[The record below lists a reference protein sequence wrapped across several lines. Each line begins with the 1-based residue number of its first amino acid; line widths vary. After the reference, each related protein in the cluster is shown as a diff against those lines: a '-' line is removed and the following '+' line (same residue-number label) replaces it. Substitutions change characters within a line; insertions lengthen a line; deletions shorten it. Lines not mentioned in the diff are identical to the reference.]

1 MSDLELT
8 PAVIY
13 ARFSSSGQREE
24 SITGQLR
31 DCKAYADRAGFK
43 IVNTYE
49 DRAKTGTNDNRPA
62 FQQMIKDSARHQFQ
76 AVIVWK
82 LDRFSRDKYDAARY
96 KHVLSQNGVKV
107 FSAMEPISAT
117 PEGVIMESLLE
128 GMAQY
133 YSMDLSLKVKRGNR
147 ESALEHKTLGIKV
160 YGYKRD
166 QTDHYQIDPDTAPI
180 VKRIFEEYASG
191 KRSKDIENELNAEG
205 IRTSTGHVWTN
216 QIIQRV
222 LRNVRYS
229 GVYYYSDVVRDE
241 DGMPAIVSKDLFAK
255 VQEKLDRKRISPA
268 SSRDVHY
275 LLTGKIFCGK
285 CGSAMIGES
294 AASHTMKKYYYYTCI
309 KKHKHQCDMYRVKK
323 DEVEKAVVKA
333 LSDQVNDEAFL
344 NQLADAV
351 LKHQEEKNADHS
363 ELDALND
370 QLKEV
375 DRKIHNIEKAIE
387 DGLYTPSMK
396 ERMEELTAQQ
406 DQLDESIRV
415 YKLDKPQLTRED
427 IMYVLHSLS
436 GDPSDPQYAQKL
448 VDIFLNSVY
457 IFDDDTAALAV
468 NFQTSDGQPIT
479 IKTALKVKK
488 ESSSLIASGAPLA
501 TNPNLWIFG
510 SSAVSVIRFGA

>member
-1 MSDLELT
+1 
-8 PAVIY
+8 
-13 ARFSSSGQREE
+13 
-24 SITGQLR
+24 
-31 DCKAYADRAGFK
+31 
-43 IVNTYE
+43 
-49 DRAKTGTNDNRPA
+49 
-62 FQQMIKDSARHQFQ
+62 
-76 AVIVWK
+76 
-82 LDRFSRDKYDAARY
+82 
-96 KHVLSQNGVKV
+96 
-107 FSAMEPISAT
+107 
-117 PEGVIMESLLE
+117 
-128 GMAQY
+128 
-133 YSMDLSLKVKRGNR
+133 
-147 ESALEHKTLGIKV
+147 
-160 YGYKRD
+160 
-166 QTDHYQIDPDTAPI
+166 
-180 VKRIFEEYASG
+180 
-191 KRSKDIENELNAEG
+191 
-205 IRTSTGHVWTN
+205 
-216 QIIQRV
+216 
-222 LRNVRYS
+222 
-229 GVYYYSDVVRDE
+229 
-241 DGMPAIVSKDLFAK
+241 
-255 VQEKLDRKRISPA
+255 
-268 SSRDVHY
+268 
-275 LLTGKIFCGK
+275 
-285 CGSAMIGES
+285 MIGES

-488 ESSSLIASGAPLA
+488 ESSSLIASGAP
-501 TNPNLWIFG
+501 
-510 SSAVSVIRFGA
+510 